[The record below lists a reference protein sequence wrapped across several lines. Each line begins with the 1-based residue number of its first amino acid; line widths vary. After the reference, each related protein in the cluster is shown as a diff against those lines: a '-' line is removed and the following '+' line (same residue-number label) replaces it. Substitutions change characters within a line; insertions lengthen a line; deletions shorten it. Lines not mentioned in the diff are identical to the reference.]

1 MIEFLKLCKDYEN
14 EFGVDI
20 TYLDRYLFTDEAIKF
35 IKNRNGKKIGLLVNE
50 DGQDLATPIY
60 L

>member
-20 TYLDRYLFTDEAIKF
+20 TYLNRYLFTDEAIEF

>member
-1 MIEFLKLCKDYEN
+1 MIEFLKLCKDYQN

-20 TYLDRYLFTDEAIKF
+20 TYLNRYLFTDEAIEF

>member
-20 TYLDRYLFTDEAIKF
+20 TYLNMYLFTDEAIEF

-50 DGQDLATPIY
+50 YGQDLATPIY

>member
-1 MIEFLKLCKDYEN
+1 MIEFLKLCKDYKN

-20 TYLDRYLFTDEAIKF
+20 TYLNRYLFTDEAIEF

>member
-20 TYLDRYLFTDEAIKF
+20 TYLNRYLFTDEAIEF

-50 DGQDLATPIY
+50 DGQDLATTIY

>member
-14 EFGVDI
+14 ECGVDI
-20 TYLDRYLFTDEAIKF
+20 TYLNRYLFTDEAIEF

>member
-1 MIEFLKLCKDYEN
+1 MKEFLKLCEDYEN

>member
-1 MIEFLKLCKDYEN
+1 MIEFLKLCKDYKN

>member
-20 TYLDRYLFTDEAIKF
+20 TYLNMYLFTDEAIEF

>member
-1 MIEFLKLCKDYEN
+1 MIEFLKLCKDYKN

-35 IKNRNGKKIGLLVNE
+35 IKNRNGKKI
-50 DGQDLATPIY
+50 
-60 L
+60 

>member
-1 MIEFLKLCKDYEN
+1 MIEFLKLCKDYKN

-20 TYLDRYLFTDEAIKF
+20 TYLDRYLFTDEVIEF

>member
-1 MIEFLKLCKDYEN
+1 MEEFLKLCEQYKN
-14 EFGVDI
+14 ETGQDI
-20 TYLDRYLFTDEAIKF
+20 TFLNTYLFLEDAIEF

>member
-20 TYLDRYLFTDEAIKF
+20 TYLDRYLFTDEAIEF

>member
-1 MIEFLKLCKDYEN
+1 MKEFLKLCEDYEN

-20 TYLDRYLFTDEAIKF
+20 TYLDRYLFTEEAIEF

>member
-1 MIEFLKLCKDYEN
+1 MIEFLKLCKDYKN

-20 TYLDRYLFTDEAIKF
+20 TYLDRYLFTDEAIEF

>member
-1 MIEFLKLCKDYEN
+1 MKEFLKLCEDYEN

-20 TYLDRYLFTDEAIKF
+20 TYLNRYLFTDEAIEF